1 MVVRRSERKRRGQ
14 RGSAIIEAA
23 LVTPVFFMLIFG
35 IMEFGMALRNYLA
48 VSNATTEGA
57 RSASVLGRDREADFF
72 VLQSIAD
79 GIEAMGLENVDYVVV
94 FEADKINGAVPDA
107 CRTSSVDGLC
117 NRYTRSDFFLALED
131 AVGNSTGNWG
141 CGAAAVDRYWCPI
154 DNTNNPGGR
163 LAALADPPDFIG
175 VHIQATHS
183 YITGFFGSS
192 VSLTNTKIIRV
203 EPERLN

>member
-141 CGAAAVDRYWCPI
+141 CGQQPW
-154 DNTNNPGGR
+154 T
-163 LAALADPPDFIG
+163 
-175 VHIQATHS
+175 ATGARSTTPTTLVGDWPRSPTHP
-183 YITGFFGSS
+183 TSS
-192 VSLTNTKIIRV
+192 VCTSRQLIPTSRASSV
-203 EPERLN
+203 RRCR